1 MSFYF
6 DPHAIQE
13 LQQAT
18 DYYTGVS
25 HELGDAFAC
34 EMDRVITRI
43 LSLPRAWTIITDSIR
58 RCRARGFPYAVVY
71 RIKDEQI
78 EILAVMH
85 ISREPN
91 YWISRLNKQTD
102 FENG

>member
-6 DPHAIQE
+6 DPHAIRE

-18 DYYTGVS
+18 DYYSSIS
-25 HELGDAFAC
+25 HTLGEAFAC
-34 EMDRVITRI
+34 EMDRVIKRI
-43 LSLPRAWTIITDSIR
+43 LSLPRAWTIITASIR
-58 RCRARGFPYAVVY
+58 RCRARGFPYAVIY

-91 YWISRLNKQTD
+91 YWISRINEQTD
-102 FENG
+102 SENG

>member
-6 DPHAIQE
+6 DPHAIRE

-18 DYYTGVS
+18 DNYSSIS
-25 HELGDAFAC
+25 HTLGEAFAC
-34 EMDRVITRI
+34 EMDRVIKRI
-43 LSLPRAWTIITDSIR
+43 LSLPRAWTIITASIR
-58 RCRARGFPYAVVY
+58 RCRARGFPYAVIY

-91 YWISRLNKQTD
+91 YWISRINEQTD
-102 FENG
+102 SENG